1 MELFNKISKAA
12 TESGAK
18 LSNFTTESGAK
29 LSKFT
34 SESSAKLKEQAA
46 QIDQHAIIQKAVEIE
61 YDKVKKA
68 IAIAGRFVKA
78 LKALVPSV
86 DILRDAAANYNIS
99 ESEDKDTEYLDYL
112 KTHLDAKYL
121 LETLTPVAKS
131 IPGGGIILSV
141 LKMLVKK

>member
-18 LSNFTTESGAK
+18 LS
-29 LSKFT
+29 KFA
-34 SESSAKLKEQAA
+34 SENSAKLKEQAA
-46 QIDQHAIIQKAVEIE
+46 QIDQHAIIQKAVEVE
-61 YDKVKKA
+61 YDKVEKA
-68 IAIAGRFVKA
+68 VVIAGRFVKA
-78 LKALVPSV
+78 LTALVPSV
-86 DILRDAAANYNIS
+86 DVLRDAAANYNVS

-121 LETLTPVAKS
+121 LETLTPVADS

-141 LKMLVKK
+141 LEMLVKE